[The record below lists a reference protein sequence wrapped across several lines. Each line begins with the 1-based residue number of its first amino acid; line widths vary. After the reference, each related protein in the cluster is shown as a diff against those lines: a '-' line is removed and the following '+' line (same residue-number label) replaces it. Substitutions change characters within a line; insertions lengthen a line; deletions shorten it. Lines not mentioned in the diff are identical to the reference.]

1 MSENSLG
8 ETKLREQQEL
18 AKASRA
24 LQPSSGHLVLK
35 IVGGVALAL
44 VATGLIASLHD
55 IRRYIRMTRM

>member
-1 MSENSLG
+1 MSENNLG

-24 LQPSSGHLVLK
+24 TQPSSGHLVLK
-35 IVGGVALAL
+35 VVGGVALAL
-44 VATGLIASLHD
+44 IATGVIASLHD